1 MRFTILTLFPEFI
14 EPLLNFS
21 IIKRA
26 INKHLIEINIVNF
39 RDFSTNKTKR
49 VDDYQIGGGEGMV
62 LQLQPIV
69 DCLRSLPPG
78 YKVAMSPQG
87 HVVDETYFKQ
97 LAKYD
102 HVILICGHYEG
113 FDERLKYF
121 IDDEASIG
129 DYVLTNGELPAMVI
143 LDGVSRLVQ
152 DVIKQDSHENESFEH
167 NLLDYPV
174 YAKPDNFEGY
184 CVPAVLLSG
193 NHELI
198 AKYKKEQQ
206 IENTK
211 TKRPDLYLK
220 YLRGK
225 KDE

>member
-1 MRFTILTLFPEFI
+1 
-14 EPLLNFS
+14 
-21 IIKRA
+21 
-26 INKHLIEINIVNF
+26 
-39 RDFSTNKTKR
+39 
-49 VDDYQIGGGEGMV
+49 MV

-78 YKVAMSPQG
+78 FKVAMSPQG

-129 DYVLTNGELPAMVI
+129 DYILTNGELPAMVI
-143 LDGVSRLVQ
+143 LDGVCRLVQ